1 MTETP
6 VDWAELYRE
15 NVAAVTA
22 LAHDL
27 TDDQLAAVVPATPE
41 WTVSELLAHLSG
53 VAHDFANERL
63 DGAPGAEWTGRHV
76 GERRGNTPRE
86 LTEEL
91 GRHRDSIAASVT
103 DNPRPAVVWNIA
115 VHHADLHEALGL
127 GRVPASYWR
136 DVLEAMRSRV
146 PEELSGVDDYELFR
160 ALFSRRSRGQVRG
173 WSGALTE
180 EAIDELGLFGPRDD
194 DQPVPAQE

>member
-6 VDWAELYRE
+6 TDWAELYRQ

-22 LAHDL
+22 LANDL
-27 TDDQLAAVVPATPE
+27 SEEQLATPVPATPA
-41 WTVSELLAHLSG
+41 WTVSELVAHLSG

-76 GERRGNTPRE
+76 GERQGSTPQE

-91 GRHRDSIAASVT
+91 GRHRDTIAASVV
-103 DNPRPAVVWNIA
+103 DNPRPAIVWNIA
-115 VHHADLHEALGL
+115 VHHADLHEALGY
-127 GRVPASYWR
+127 GRVPAAYWR
-136 DVLEAMRSRV
+136 DVLEAMRGRV
-146 PEELSGVDDYELFR
+146 PEELAGVDDYELFR
-160 ALFSRRSRGQVRG
+160 ALFSRRSRAQVRS
-173 WSGALTE
+173 WSGELSD
-180 EAIDELGLFGPRDD
+180 EAIEELGLFGPRDD